1 MRAVEKHMCPK
12 DRVWP
17 VRGWVGITLV
27 AVCWPLNWVLPGVRT
42 SYFFFPLW
50 LGYILIVDALVQRR
64 AGNSFW
70 SRSRKNFVL
79 LFFISAPV
87 WWLFEL
93 INLRT
98 ANWEYLGRE
107 AVNPFE
113 FNVLAT
119 ISFSIVVPAVFETA
133 DLMRSCRWVDR
144 FASGP
149 CIPVTRGVFVGLFV
163 VGLVMLSAMLVWPKV
178 FYPCAW
184 ISLVLIVE
192 PINYCSGRP
201 YFLRELRI
209 GDWRTVV
216 SLAVGALVCGFF
228 WEMWNYYSFPKWSY
242 HVPGLGF
249 LKIFEMPLLGYGGYI
264 PFALELYAL
273 KNFVWPNGPRLGD
286 WKASDTDA
294 LQLGTG
300 P

>member
-1 MRAVEKHMCPK
+1 MRALEKHTNGN
-12 DRVWP
+12 DRCWP
-17 VRGWVGITLV
+17 ARGWLGLILV
-27 AVCWPLNWVLPGVRT
+27 TVCWPLNWILPGVRT
-42 SYFFFPLW
+42 SYLFFPLW
-50 LGYILIVDALVQRR
+50 LGYILVVDALVQKRT
-64 AGNSFW
+64 GNSFW
-70 SRSRKNFVL
+70 TRSRRDFLL
-79 LFFISAPV
+79 LFAISAPV

-113 FNVLAT
+113 FNLLAT

-133 DLMRSCRWVDR
+133 DLMRSFRWIDR

-149 CIPVTRGVFVGLFV
+149 RVPVTRAVFVGLFV
-163 VGLVMLSAMLVWPKV
+163 VGLAMLSAMLVWPEL
-178 FYPCAW
+178 FYPFAW

-192 PINYCSGRP
+192 PINYWSGRP
-201 YFLRELRI
+201 YFLKNLRV

-242 HVPGLGF
+242 HIPALDF
-249 LKIFEMPLLGYGGYI
+249 LRIFEMPLLGYGGYI
-264 PFALELYAL
+264 SFALELYAL
-273 KNFVWPNGPRLGD
+273 KNFIWPNGPRLESQSRSREPR
-286 WKASDTDA
+286 KA
-294 LQLGTG
+294 
-300 P
+300 

>member
-1 MRAVEKHMCPK
+1 MRALEKHTNGN
-12 DRVWP
+12 DRRWSA
-17 VRGWVGITLV
+17 RGWLGLILV
-27 AVCWPLNWVLPGVRT
+27 AVCWPLNWILPSVRT
-42 SYFFFPLW
+42 SYLFFPLW
-50 LGYILIVDALVQRR
+50 LGYILVVDALVERR
-64 AGNSFW
+64 AGDSIW
-70 SRSRKNFVL
+70 SRSRRDFAVL
-79 LFFISAPV
+79 FLISAPV

-113 FNVLAT
+113 FNLLAT

-133 DLMRSCRWVDR
+133 DLMRNFRWIDG

-149 CIPVTRGVFVGLFV
+149 RIPAMHAVFVGLFV
-163 VGLVMLSAMLVWPKV
+163 VGLAMLSAMLVWPV
-178 FYPCAW
+178 LFYPFAW

-192 PINYCSGRP
+192 PINYWSGRP
-201 YFLRELRI
+201 YFLKELRV

-228 WEMWNYYSFPKWSY
+228 WEMWNYYSFPKWNY
-242 HVPGLGF
+242 HIPGLGF
-249 LKIFEMPLLGYGGYI
+249 LRIFEMPLLGYGGYI

-273 KNFVWPNGPRLGD
+273 KNFIWPNGPRLESGR
-286 WKASDTDA
+286 
-294 LQLGTG
+294 
-300 P
+300 